1 MLRKANIKDSAT
13 IDLKRFSL
21 VFADAAFSGALLVF
35 QTGLNTPCNKA
46 TIPIP

>member
-1 MLRKANIKDSAT
+1 MLRKANMKDSAT

-35 QTGLNTPCNKA
+35 KRG
-46 TIPIP
+46 